1 MRRDHDAAE
10 GAAMKVIASTD
21 RAFKVMVKRITTRSN
36 LQGGA
41 VETTVRTILSAV
53 ARGGDQAL
61 VRYTKKYDKV
71 SLKPPQ
77 FRVSPEQVKEAYYQ
91 IRKEE
96 GDALRYAAQR
106 IMAFHERQR
115 SKTWMYQDNG
125 ATLGQVVVPLDAVGL
140 YVPGGKAVYPSSV
153 LMCAIPAKVA
163 GVKRV
168 VMCTPASKV
177 GISPYL
183 LVAADIA
190 GVDEVYRIGGA
201 QAIAAMAYGTKT
213 IARVDK
219 IVGPGNIFV
228 ARAKRLLYGTVDI
241 DMIAGPSELL
251 VIADEAANPV
261 HVAADLLC
269 EAEHDEEARVYLVT
283 TSDRLAKEV
292 VRQVQDQLKR
302 LNRMKIVAKSLA
314 RYAVAFVVA
323 SMEEAID
330 LANDIA
336 PEHLT
341 LSVDRPF
348 DYLEKV
354 RHAGA
359 LFLGRY
365 TPPAVADYVA
375 GPNHVLP
382 TGGTARFFSPL
393 SFDDYVKKSN
403 IIAYSKEELVK
414 VRDHLSRIAHM
425 EGLDAHAK
433 SVESRQV

>member
-1 MRRDHDAAE
+1 
-10 GAAMKVIASTD
+10 MKLIASTD
-21 RAFKVMVKRITTRSN
+21 RAFKGAIQRITSRSHFQAGRIEASVKSI
-36 LQGGA
+36 LKA
-41 VETTVRTILSAV
+41 VE
-53 ARGGDQAL
+53 RGGDRAL
-61 VRYTKKYDKV
+61 VRYTKQFDRV
-71 SLKPPQ
+71 TLKPAQ
-77 FRVSPEQVKEAYYQ
+77 FRISPEQVKEAYYQ
-91 IRKEE
+91 IRKDE

-115 SKTWMYQDNG
+115 TKTWMYQANG
-125 ATLGQVVVPLDAVGL
+125 ATLGQVVMPLDSVGI

-168 VMCTPASKV
+168 VMCTPSHKAGV
-177 GISPYL
+177 SPYL

-190 GVDEVYRIGGA
+190 GVDELYRIGGA
-201 QAIAAMAYGTKT
+201 QAIGAMAFGTKT

-219 IVGPGNIFV
+219 IVGPGNVFV
-228 ARAKRLLYGTVDI
+228 AAAKRLLYGTVAI
-241 DMIAGPSELL
+241 DMVAGPSELL
-251 VIADEAANPV
+251 VIADEGANPA

-269 EAEHDEEARVYLVT
+269 EAEHDEEARVYLIT
-283 TSDRLAKEV
+283 TSERVAREA
-292 VRQVQDQLKR
+292 VRHVQDQLKR
-302 LNRMKIVAKSLA
+302 LAREKIISRSVG
-314 RYAVAFVVA
+314 RHAVAFVVQ

-330 LANDIA
+330 LANLIA
-336 PEHLT
+336 PEHLS

-393 SFDDYVKKSN
+393 GVDDFVKRSN
-403 IIAYSKEELVK
+403 IVAYTREELVK
-414 VRDHLSRIAHM
+414 AKDHLLRLAHM

-433 SVESRQV
+433 SAEGRLS

>member
-1 MRRDHDAAE
+1 
-10 GAAMKVIASTD
+10 MKVLMSSD
-21 RAFKVMVKRITTRSN
+21 RAFKAALRRVTSRSN
-36 LQGGA
+36 LQGGK
-41 VETTVRTILSAV
+41 VEAAVRTILKAV
-53 ARGGDQAL
+53 ARGGDNA
-61 VRYTKKYDKV
+61 VIRYTKKFDRV
-71 SLKPPQ
+71 SLKPVQ
-77 FRVSPEQVKEAYYQ
+77 FRVGPQQIKEAYYQ

-115 SKTWMYQDNG
+115 TKTWMYQDNG
-125 ATLGQVVVPLDAVGL
+125 ATLGQMVMPLDAVGL

-153 LMCAIPAKVA
+153 LMAAIPAKVA

-168 VMCTPASKV
+168 VMCTPTPR
-177 GISPYL
+177 GEMSPYL

-190 GVDEVYRIGGA
+190 GVDEVYRIGGV
-201 QAIAAMAYGTKT
+201 QAIGALAYGTKT

-219 IVGPGNIFV
+219 IVGPGNAFV
-228 ARAKRLLYGTVDI
+228 TTAKRLLYGTVAL
-241 DMIAGPSELL
+241 DMVAGPSELL
-251 VIADEAANPV
+251 VIADEDANAS

-269 EAEHDEEARVYLVT
+269 EAEHDEDAQVYLVT
-283 TSDRLAKEV
+283 TSERLAKNV
-292 VRQVQDQLKR
+292 ARLVQEQLKK
-302 LNRMKIVAKSLA
+302 MKREKIISKSLA
-314 RYAVAFVVA
+314 RHAVAFIVS
-323 SMEEAID
+323 SMAEAID

-341 LSVDRPF
+341 LSVERPF

-365 TPPAVADYVA
+365 TPPAIADYVA

-403 IIAYSKEELVK
+403 IISYTKEELVK
-414 VRDHLSRIAHM
+414 VKDHLSRIAQM
-425 EGLDAHAK
+425 EGLDAHLK
-433 SVESRQV
+433 SVESRYL

>member
-1 MRRDHDAAE
+1 
-10 GAAMKVIASTD
+10 MKVIASRD
-21 RAFKVMVKRITTRSN
+21 RAFKGMVKRVVSRSIPH
-36 LQGGA
+36 GGVVETAVKTILKA
-41 VETTVRTILSAV
+41 VE
-53 ARGGDQAL
+53 RGGDSAV
-61 VRYTKKYDKV
+61 VRYTKKFDRV
-71 SLKPPQ
+71 ALKPAQ
-77 FRVSPEQVKEAYYQ
+77 FRISPEQVKEAYYQ

-115 SKTWMYQDNG
+115 TKTWMYQDGG
-125 ATLGQVVVPLDAVGL
+125 ATLGQVVTPLDAVGL
-140 YVPGGKAVYPSSV
+140 YVPGGKAAYPSSV
-153 LMCAIPAKVA
+153 LMTAVPAKVA

-168 VMCTPASKV
+168 VMCTPMGKG

-190 GVDEVYRIGGA
+190 GVDEIYRIGGV
-201 QAIAAMAYGTKT
+201 QAIGAMAYGTKT
-213 IARVDK
+213 IQPVDK
-219 IVGPGNIFV
+219 IVGPGNIYV
-228 ARAKRLLYGTVDI
+228 ATAKRLIYGTADI

-251 VIADEAANPV
+251 VIADEAANPA

-269 EAEHDEEARVYLVT
+269 EAEHDEEARVCLVT
-283 TSDRLAKEV
+283 TSDRVAKEV
-292 VRQVQDQLKR
+292 VRQVGDQLKR
-302 LNRMKIVAKSLA
+302 LKREKILAKSIA
-314 RYAVAFVVA
+314 RHAVAFVVD
-323 SMEEAID
+323 SMEEAIE
-330 LANDIA
+330 LANEIA
-336 PEHLT
+336 PEHLE
-341 LSVDRPF
+341 LVVDRPF

-365 TPPAVADYVA
+365 SPPAVADYVA

-403 IIAYSKEELVK
+403 IIAYSKEELIKVK
-414 VRDHLSRIAHM
+414 DHIARIAQM

-433 SVESRQV
+433 SLESRLS

>member
-1 MRRDHDAAE
+1 
-10 GAAMKVIASTD
+10 MKIILSTD
-21 RAFKVMVKRITTRSN
+21 RAFKTALKRVTSRSHLHGATVENAVKAILKGVER
-36 LQGGA
+36 GGD
-41 VETTVRTILSAV
+41 TAV
-53 ARGGDQAL
+53 ARY
-61 VRYTKKYDKV
+61 VKKFDRLA
-71 SLKPPQ
+71 LKPAQ

-96 GDALRYAAQR
+96 GDALRFAAQR

-115 SKTWMYQDNG
+115 SKTWMYQDQG
-125 ATLGQVVVPLDAVGL
+125 ATLGQVVMPLDAVGV
-140 YVPGGKAVYPSSV
+140 YVPGGKAAYPSSV

-168 VMCTPASKV
+168 VMCTPMPKG

-190 GVDEVYRIGGA
+190 GVDEVYRIGGV
-201 QAIAAMAYGTKT
+201 QAIGAMAYGTKT

-219 IVGPGNIFV
+219 IVGPGNIYV
-228 ARAKRLLYGTVDI
+228 ATAKRLMYGTVGI
-241 DMIAGPSELL
+241 DMVAGPSELL
-251 VIADEAANPV
+251 VIADEAANPA
-261 HVAADLLC
+261 HVAADLLA
-269 EAEHDEEARVYLVT
+269 EAEHDEEAQVYLVT
-283 TSDRLAKEV
+283 TSARLAKEV
-292 VRQVQDQLKR
+292 VRQMEDQRKR
-302 LNRMKIVAKSLA
+302 CSRDKILAKSLA
-314 RYAVAFVVA
+314 RYGAAFVVGT
-323 SMEEAID
+323 MEEAIE
-330 LANDIA
+330 LANEIA

-348 DYLEKV
+348 DYLERI

-393 SFDDYVKKSN
+393 SFDDYVKRSN
-403 IIAYSKEELVK
+403 IVAYSKEELTKVK
-414 VRDHLSRIAHM
+414 DHIARMAQM

-433 SVESRQV
+433 SVESRYS